1 MVQLWLAVRGE
12 PVAACLSVGTYITL
26 ACSMSLLLLL
36 NPKQYGGVT
45 ETKDTSDILDVYRR
59 RRRKREDELLEEELA
74 AQLLKKRQ
82 KDIVIPQEINK
93 IKLANVLQ
101 DKLFDTPKADEV
113 AGKERVK
120 RVRLLMMVLILD
132 EYE

>member
-1 MVQLWLAVRGE
+1 
-12 PVAACLSVGTYITL
+12 
-26 ACSMSLLLLL
+26 MSLLLLL

-101 DKLFDTPKADEV
+101 NKLFDTPKADEV